1 MDPRPDNARDRSSN
15 AIGERLV
22 EIPVD
27 SGDSGEMKEARGQG
41 EALGDARFR
50 PQEDSPLPFT
60 ESVYVT
66 AEWAGPA

>member
-1 MDPRPDNARDRSSN
+1 
-15 AIGERLV
+15 V